1 MLECDTIDEALRQT
15 ITATSPDK
23 VISRR
28 GAQFAI
34 GTFTDYAE
42 ATALLTALAEQ
53 HPDVGATIVELDL

>member
-1 MLECDTIDEALRQT
+1 
-15 ITATSPDK
+15 